1 MVEILDAGLGGVLR
15 PKDKAAAAQGR
26 MVKSQYFDGFHRQK
40 MVENDPEGLRKH
52 PIMVRKSANGEKSK
66 IAKSRPEN
74 G

>member
-1 MVEILDAGLGGVLR
+1 
-15 PKDKAAAAQGR
+15 

-52 PIMVRKSANGEKSK
+52 PIMVRKSGNGEKSK
-66 IAKSRPEN
+66 IAKNRPDI